1 MTTATNPG
9 GRPQSYVG
17 ALEDRVVEMQA
28 IALDLVPH
36 DSREWQAHQSLISIL
51 AEATNAAS
59 VEDARHHAARA
70 QALAIQMRE
79 ADLEENRKHRAIIAI
94 GRGMVPA

>member
-70 QALAIQMRE
+70 Q
-79 ADLEENRKHRAIIAI
+79 
-94 GRGMVPA
+94 VPARSATVQQGSRGRRPGSSRG